1 MMKKNNCNFILSIL
15 YNINNK
21 GLIVLLTHRIL
32 KLENIFKELQK
43 YFIKKNI
50 QIKIQH
56 IQEEFKKYK
65 SI

>member
-43 YFIKKNI
+43 YFIKKTS
-50 QIKIQH
+50 K
-56 IQEEFKKYK
+56 
-65 SI
+65 